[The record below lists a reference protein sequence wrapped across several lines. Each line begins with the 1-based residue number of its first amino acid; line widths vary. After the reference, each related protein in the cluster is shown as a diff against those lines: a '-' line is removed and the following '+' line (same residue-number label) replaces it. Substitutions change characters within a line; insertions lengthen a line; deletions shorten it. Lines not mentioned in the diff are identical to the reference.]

1 MKTYRQLCNS
11 LLTKSLIVLLCVF
24 TSSRIGA
31 QVTLTFTGKDNLDN
45 YVQLH
50 HVVVENVTQDWTDT
64 LYYPDTILIM
74 SGVGLPDYESAS
86 AFSVSQNVPNPFDG
100 VTDFTMTLSYEDK
113 VAIEVFDMAGK
124 RVTGATQR
132 LTSGSHSF
140 RVWLNKPQS
149 YLLSVKTS
157 RDAASI
163 KMVNNGHDGQN
174 RIQYLNASPLTYE
187 LRSTMSGDHP
197 YTPGDLMR
205 YTGFAFLDSS
215 FVQSATIEQPV
226 HEDELFELVFHLW
239 EYVEQEGHFI
249 DTNTLFIPDGQPC
262 NGSCFGVM
270 NFNVSGYP
278 INETIQT
285 AGDIRYLRLKAE
297 HSYLGD
303 LWISLTCP
311 NGQRVSI
318 LKKYSTGS
326 SGCSAQIPA
335 ADWGWQ
341 TSDSPVIRLG
351 LYNKSDGA
359 DKCDP
364 TQNPMGICWNY
375 CWSNNVSED
384 YQYACSNALVY
395 ESCNHIYASNPFP
408 NTQINNSYVD
418 STDVVNMTNVYHPD
432 QSFATLIGCPLN
444 GLWQVQFI
452 DGFSQDNGYVEE
464 AELALLPVS
473 DYLMTSKPTVVTG
486 SSSSVS
492 YYSATCGGDVVN
504 DGFLP
509 ITARGICWDTIPEP
523 NIAGQHTTEG
533 SGTGIF
539 TSTLANLEAG
549 ITYYFRA
556 FASNELG
563 TTYGET
569 KSFTTLA
576 NTPPSVT
583 TVNVTNVTG
592 VSATAGGIITDDGG
606 LPIIEKG
613 ICWSTYENPDI
624 SGDHVTSTA
633 NTGTFACQLS
643 ALTQGTTY
651 HVRAYATNTS
661 GITYGEQQVFTTLD
675 LPSGLTITYSDVSDT
690 SVTFTGTILS
700 DGGTPLSSK
709 GFCWSTSPQPSL
721 SDNIVTVSGSGT
733 GSFSRTLNGLEP
745 GTYYY
750 ARTFATNVLGTA
762 FSDDTL
768 LYTIPFAKVVTSCVH
783 YINASSAVV
792 EGQVIHDGNLPVI
805 EKGVCYSTSATPTI
819 DSATIPAGAGI
830 GNFTC
835 TLNGLSSNTK
845 YYVRAYATNS
855 VCTAY
860 GNTFVFY
867 TGDSTFTCGESIITD
882 YDGNLYHTVAIG
894 SQCWF
899 KENVKTTHYADGTAI
914 PLASGSDIT
923 DAARYYPN
931 GDADNVSV
939 YGYLYNHFAAMRGN
953 PPADSHGICP
963 EGWHVPSNIDWQT
976 LANYLLS
983 RPPYICNFSP
993 TVPTYC
999 KSLAADHSWTTHNG
1013 ICTIGNNLADN
1024 NATDLSLL
1032 PAGLYY
1038 ADIGSSFFYQSF
1050 GGYHYNPLQGD
1061 NNHMID
1067 FASYNADVIHTTGS
1081 QTAIMASV
1089 RCLRDTPLND
1099 PFLVVITDPAE
1110 SITESTAVIPYSVNL
1125 YSSDT
1130 LITSGLCWGTE
1141 PNPTLNDNTISNSIT
1156 NEGTFSA
1163 TLNGLTGNTV
1173 YYVRAYAS
1181 NSFGTVYG
1189 RQRTFT
1195 TAP

>member
-1 MKTYRQLCNS
+1 M
-11 LLTKSLIVLLCVF
+11 VLLCIF
-24 TSSRIGA
+24 TSSQVNA
-31 QVTLTFTGKDNLDN
+31 QVTLFFTGSDNLDQ
-45 YVQLH
+45 YVQPH
-50 HVVVENVTQDWTDT
+50 HVVVENVTQDWRDT

-74 SGVGLPDYESAS
+74 SGVGLPDYETVS

-100 VTDFTMTLSYEDK
+100 VTDFTLTMPSEDK
-113 VAIEVFDMAGK
+113 AVIEVFDMTGK
-124 RVTGATQR
+124 RVTGTTQR
-132 LTSGSHSF
+132 LIAGRHTF

-149 YLLSVKTS
+149 YLMSVKTS
-157 RDAASI
+157 NDAASI
-163 KMVNNGHDGQN
+163 KMVNNGGKGYD
-174 RIQYLNASPLTYE
+174 RIAYLQESPLTYE
-187 LRSTMSGDHP
+187 LKSTKSGDHP
-197 YTPGDLMR
+197 FAPGDLMR
-205 YTGFAFLDSS
+205 YTGFALLDSS
-215 FVQSATIEQPV
+215 FVQSATIEQSV
-226 HEDELFELVFHLW
+226 YEDELFELVFHLW
-239 EYVEQEGHFI
+239 EYVEQEGHFL

-262 NGSCFGVM
+262 NGSCFGTM
-270 NFNVSGYP
+270 NFQVSGYSSDQ
-278 INETIQT
+278 TIQT
-285 AGDIRYLRLKAE
+285 ADDIRYIRLKAE
-297 HSYLGD
+297 HSFLGD

-311 NGQRVSI
+311 NGQRASI
-318 LKKYSTGS
+318 LKKYSSGS

-341 TSDSPVIRLG
+341 TSDPPAIRFG
-351 LYNKSDGA
+351 LYNKTDGTN
-359 DKCDP
+359 KCDP
-364 TQNPMGICWNY
+364 VQNPMGICWNY
-375 CWSNNVSED
+375 CWSNNVSEN

-395 ESCNHIYASNPFP
+395 ETCNHISASNPFP
-408 NTQINNSYVD
+408 NTQSNNAYVD

-432 QSFATLIGCPLN
+432 QSFASLISCPLN

-464 AELALLPVS
+464 AELALLPIS

-486 SSSSVS
+486 NASSISYHSVACS
-492 YYSATCGGDVVN
+492 GSVVN
-504 DGFLP
+504 DGFLS

-523 NIAGQHTTEG
+523 NIEGQHTTEG
-533 SGTGIF
+533 SSTGIY

-549 ITYYFRA
+549 TTYYFRA
-556 FASNELG
+556 YATNELG
-563 TTYGET
+563 TSYGET

-576 NTPPSVT
+576 TTTPSVT
-583 TVNVTNVTG
+583 TVSVTNVTG

-606 LPIIEKG
+606 LPILEKG
-613 ICWSTYENPDI
+613 ICWSTSDNPDLTGEHII
-624 SGDHVTSTA
+624 SIG
-633 NTGTFACQLS
+633 NTDTFACQLTT
-643 ALTQGTTY
+643 LTQGTTY
-651 HVRAYATNTS
+651 RVRAYAINAL
-661 GITYGEQQVFTTLD
+661 GITYGVQQLFTTLD
-675 LPSGLTITYSDVSDT
+675 LPSGLTIIYSNVSDT
-690 SVTFTGTILS
+690 SVTLTGTILS

-721 SDNIVTVSGSGT
+721 NDNITTISGSGT
-733 GSFSRTLNGLEP
+733 GSFSKTLTGLEP
-745 GTYYY
+745 GTHYY
-750 ARTFATNVLGTA
+750 ARTFATNALGTV

-768 LYTIPFAKVVTSCVH
+768 IYTIPYAKVVTSCVH

-792 EGQVIHDGNLPVI
+792 EALVIHDGNLPII
-805 EKGVCYSTSATPTI
+805 EKGVCYSTSTTPTI
-819 DSATIPAGAGI
+819 DSATVPAGAGI

-867 TGDSTFTCGESIITD
+867 TGDSTFTCGESTVAD

-899 KENVKTTHYADGTAI
+899 KENVKATHYADGTAI
-914 PLASGSDIT
+914 PLVSGSNISG
-923 DAARYYPN
+923 AARYYPDGN
-931 GDADNVSV
+931 AANVSD
-939 YGYLYNHFAAMRGN
+939 YGYLYNYLAAMRGN
-953 PPADSHGICP
+953 PPADSHGTCP
-963 EGWHVPSNIDWQT
+963 EGWHVPSKSDWQH
-976 LANYLLS
+976 LENHLLS

-1024 NATDLSLL
+1024 NATDLCLL
-1032 PAGLYY
+1032 PAGNFI
-1038 ADIGSSFFYQSF
+1038 DVNTFFYQSL
-1050 GGYHYNPLQGD
+1050 GAYVLSTLDEGNAQ
-1061 NNHMID
+1061 MIN
-1067 FASYNADVIHTTGS
+1067 FYSSNASIYYSVGSLTT
-1081 QTAIMASV
+1081 IMASV

-1110 SITESTAVIPYSVNL
+1110 SITETTAVIPYTVSL

-1130 LITSGLCWGTE
+1130 LITSGLCWSTE
-1141 PNPTLNDNTISNSIT
+1141 PNPTLNDNTITNGIA

>member
-1 MKTYRQLCNS
+1 MN
-11 LLTKSLIVLLCVF
+11 
-24 TSSRIGA
+24 A
-31 QVTLTFTGKDNLDN
+31 QVTLTFTGSDNLDQ

-50 HVVVENVTQDWTDT
+50 HVVVENVTQDWKDT

-74 SGVGLPDYESAS
+74 SGVGLEDYTMDA
-86 AFSVSQNVPNPFDG
+86 AFSLSQNVPNPFDG
-100 VTDFTMTLSYEDK
+100 VTDFTLAMPYEDN
-113 VAIEVFDMAGK
+113 VVLEVFDMSGK
-124 RVTGATQR
+124 RVTGTTQR
-132 LTSGSHSF
+132 LIAGKHTF

-174 RIQYLNASPLTYE
+174 RIQYLNATPLTYE

-197 YTPGDLMR
+197 YAPGDMMR
-205 YTGFAFLDSS
+205 YTGFALVDSS
-215 FVQSATIEQPV
+215 FVQSATIEQPI

-249 DTNTLFIPDGQPC
+249 DTNTLFIPDGVAC
-262 NGSCFGVM
+262 NGSCIGVID
-270 NFNVSGYP
+270 FDVSGYP
-278 INETIQT
+278 DGSIIESGEDIQ
-285 AGDIRYLRLKAE
+285 YVRLKME
-297 HSYLGD
+297 HSYVGD
-303 LWISLTCP
+303 LWISLVCP
-311 NGQRVSI
+311 NGQRATI
-318 LKKYSTGS
+318 LKKYTTGS
-326 SGCSAQIPA
+326 SNCSNLIPS

-341 TSDSPVIRLG
+341 EGNSPNVFFG
-351 LYNKSDGA
+351 QYYEPDGN

-364 TQNPMGICWNY
+364 DQNPIGICWNY
-375 CWSNNVSED
+375 CWSNNTGNG
-384 YQYACSNALVY
+384 YQYACDDGLVY
-395 ESCNHIYASNPFP
+395 RTCNHIYAENPSP
-408 NTQINNSYVD
+408 NGQNGYNYLD
-418 STDVVNMTNVYHPD
+418 STDVANMTNVFHPNV
-432 QSFATLIGCPLN
+432 SFNALTGCSLN
-444 GLWQVQFI
+444 GLWEIHII
-452 DGFSQDNGYVEE
+452 DGFSLDNGYVEE
-464 AELALLPVS
+464 AELVLLPVS

-486 SSSSVS
+486 SFGSVS
-492 YYSATCGGDVVN
+492 YYSASCRGEVMN
-504 DGFLP
+504 DGYLP
-509 ITARGICWDTIPEP
+509 VTARGVCWDTIPEP

-549 ITYYFRA
+549 TTYYFRA
-556 FASNELG
+556 YATNDLG
-563 TTYGET
+563 TTYGEA

-576 NTPPSVT
+576 NTTPSVT
-583 TVNVTNVTG
+583 TVNATNITG

-613 ICWSTYENPDI
+613 ICWSISENPDI
-624 SGDHVTSTA
+624 TGDHVT
-633 NTGTFACQLS
+633 NTVNTDTFACQLT
-643 ALTQGTTY
+643 ALTQGTAY
-651 HVRAYATNTS
+651 HVRAYAINAL

-675 LPSGLTITYSDVSDT
+675 LPSGLTITYSNVSDT
-690 SVTFTGTILS
+690 SVTLTGTILS
-700 DGGTPLSSK
+700 DGGTSLSSK

-721 SDNIVTVSGSGT
+721 SDNIVTISGSGT
-733 GSFSRTLNGLEP
+733 GSFSRMLTGMEP

-750 ARTFATNVLGTA
+750 ARTFATNALGTV

-768 LYTIPFAKVVTSCVH
+768 IYTIPYAKVVTSCVH

-792 EGQVIHDGNLPVI
+792 EALVIHDGNLPVI

-819 DSATIPAGAGI
+819 DSATVPAGAGI

-860 GNTFVFY
+860 GDTFVFY
-867 TGDSTFTCGESIITD
+867 TYDSTFTCSESTVAD

-899 KENVKTTHYADGTAI
+899 KENVKSTHYADGTAI
-914 PLASGSDIT
+914 PLVSGSNISG
-923 DAARYYPN
+923 AARYYPN
-931 GDADNVSV
+931 GSAENVSV
-939 YGYLYNHFAAMRGN
+939 YGYLYNHIAAMRGN

-963 EGWHVPSNIDWQT
+963 EGWHVPSKSDWEH
-976 LANYLLS
+976 LADYLLS

-993 TVPTYC
+993 SVPTYC

-1024 NATDLSLL
+1024 NSTDMCLL
-1032 PAGLYY
+1032 PAGNFY
-1038 ADIGSSFFYQSF
+1038 DVNTFFYQSIGAYVLSTLEEGNAQTINF
-1050 GGYHYNPLQGD
+1050 SSSN
-1061 NNHMID
+1061 
-1067 FASYNADVIHTTGS
+1067 ASIYYSLGSLTT
-1081 QTAIMASV
+1081 ILASV

-1110 SITESTAVIPYSVNL
+1110 SITESTAVIPYSVSL

-1130 LITSGLCWGTE
+1130 LITSGLCWSTE
-1141 PNPTLNDNTISNSIT
+1141 PNPTLNDNTITNGIA

-1163 TLNGLTGNTV
+1163 ALNGLTGNTV

-1189 RQRTFT
+1189 RQRTFN